1 MIESLEY
8 SVRVSG
14 RARHARIVV
23 RPDMSIEVV
32 LPQGVH
38 AMRAEALL
46 REKERWLTRTLNR
59 FRIDPQLEQKRCQNG
74 RPEQISF
81 KSVDLDFCVTYHKTD
96 SSQVRV
102 SERGSELRFTG
113 CVDDSLKLNIALR
126 RWLKRK
132 GGELLLSLLKTES
145 ERLGLHYRQAAVRLQ
160 KRCWGSC
167 SRNRTI
173 SLNAKLLFLP
183 QPLMR
188 YVMIHELAHLKEM
201 NHSKAF
207 WALVERYDESCME
220 HRKELKQ
227 VSCWIPLWAD
237 R

>member
-1 MIESLEY
+1 MLESLEY

-23 RPDMSIEVV
+23 RSDMSVEVV
-32 LPQGVH
+32 LPRGVH

-46 REKERWLTRTLNR
+46 REKESWLTRTLNR
-59 FRIDPQLEQKRCQNG
+59 FSIDLPLEQKRCQSD

-81 KSVDLDFCVTYHKTD
+81 KAVGLAFQVAYQKTG

-102 SERGSELRFTG
+102 SERGPELRITG
-113 CVDDSLKLNIALR
+113 SVDDSLKLNMALR

-132 GGELLLSLLKTES
+132 GRELLPPLLKAES
-145 ERLGLHYRQAAVRLQ
+145 ERLGLHYRHATVRLQ

-188 YVMIHELAHLKEM
+188 YVMIHELVHLKEM

-207 WALVERYDESCME
+207 WSLVERCDGNCMA

-227 VSCWIPLWAD
+227 VSSWIPLWAD